1 MACSANSEKRV
12 KFVIVGGGIAGVT
25 CAEQLASQFTSDS
38 VVLLTAAPLVKTVT
52 NFKQVSKVLED
63 FDVEEQPSTVLEE
76 KYPNLK
82 VIQSA
87 VKSLQ
92 AKEHTLLTED
102 GHSFNYEKLC
112 VCSGAKPKLVTQ
124 SNPHVLGIRDTDSAQ
139 EFQKRLSTARRIV
152 VVGNGGIALELVYEV
167 EGCEVVWA
175 VKDKAIGNTFF
186 DAGAAQFLIP
196 TLAQDKP
203 ERALPC
209 KRARY
214 TTEPA
219 ADGAGRSLASGET
232 GSALGPDW
240 HEGISLRGA
249 QKGSHNVTVEYQCG
263 VESISTQQ
271 DTSHAPPAG
280 QSQSPKEGT
289 WPVYVQL
296 TNGKTYG
303 CDFIVSATGVV
314 PNTEPFLHS
323 NSFAVGADGGLLV
336 DDHMRTSERDVFA
349 AGDVCSAGWEPSSLW
364 QQMRL
369 WTQARQMGWYA
380 GRCIAAEV
388 LNEPIELDFCFELF
402 SHITKFFNYKVVL
415 LGKFNAQGLGT
426 NHELLL
432 RCTKGHEYIKV
443 VLSEGRMMGAVL
455 IGETDLEET
464 FENLI
469 LNQMDLSAYGEHLL
483 DPDIDI
489 EDYFD

>member
-1 MACSANSEKRV
+1 MASREKRV
-12 KFVIVGGGIAGVT
+12 KFVVVGGGIAGVT
-25 CAEQLASQFTSDS
+25 CAEQLSSQFTSDS
-38 VVLLTAAPLVKTVT
+38 VALLTAAPLVKTVT

-87 VKSLQ
+87 VKSLK

-102 GHSFNYEKLC
+102 GQSISYDKLC
-112 VCSGAKPKLVTQ
+112 VCSGAKPKLLTQ

-196 TLAQDKP
+196 TLDQDKP
-203 ERALPC
+203 EKALPC

-219 ADGAGRSLASGET
+219 TDGAGRSVASRER

-249 QKGSHNVTVEYQCG
+249 QKVSHKVTLEYQCG
-263 VESISTQQ
+263 VESISSQK
-271 DTSHAPPAG
+271 DSSHTPPAG
-280 QSQSPKEGT
+280 HNTEEGT
-289 WPVYVQL
+289 WPVYVKL

-314 PNTEPFLHS
+314 PNAEPFLPG
-323 NSFAVGADGGLLV
+323 NNFALSPDGGLLV
-336 DDHMRTSERDVFA
+336 DDHMRTSEPDVFA
-349 AGDVCSAGWEPSSLW
+349 AGDVCSTEWEASPLW

-388 LNEPIELDFCFELF
+388 LDEPIELDFCFELF

-415 LGKFNAQGLGT
+415 LGKFNAQGLGE

-432 RCTKGHEYIKV
+432 RCTKGMEYIKV
-443 VLSEGRMMGAVL
+443 VLSEGRMMGALL